1 MHAAEDQISRGVARF
16 KWPALLLAIYICCF
30 WKLALSDQYTWLDAP
45 DYAYQVLPWYQF
57 QAGEWHRG
65 HFPLWDPYLWGGQ
78 PLVGQAQPGAV
89 YPLNWLLFLAPLR
102 NGWIRQSYLHWYFVL
117 IHFQGALFCYWLCR
131 DLRRSPPAA
140 LLAAVA
146 FGLGGFVG
154 TNNWPAM
161 LNGAVWAPVIL
172 LFFLRAMRGERPV
185 SSAALSGAALGIA
198 FLSGHHQIPIYIA
211 LAMAGA
217 WIYYLLQDRKRLRL
231 LLIFGLFLALTS
243 AVQTLPAYE
252 YGRLSLRWVG
262 AENAVGWR
270 DRVPYSV
277 HQQFGFYPESILGTF
292 IPGLFRNSD
301 PFVGLVALTMGL
313 FGIAGAWRDRTARL
327 FGAIALGG
335 LLFSLGHNSV
345 FHGVL
350 YAVVPMVEKARSPS
364 MASFIFHFGLC
375 VLIAYGI
382 DGSEVIKTAFS
393 KWTARGLAALSA
405 VVATVFWGFLATK
418 TAIDDRIGM
427 VALCGLL
434 LAAILIA
441 WRKDSL
447 SPGAARALLGVVMLL
462 ELGNVTTYSYPRS
475 GNPNSPLKKLTEHYD
490 IAGFLQDQSASGP
503 VRVEIESNDLPYNFG
518 DWYGIEHFGGYLA
531 SLTEN
536 VNGVQGT
543 AKARRMFAVNYLIA
557 SKPYA
562 PDQVEVFSGRSGLKV
577 YRNPGAY
584 PRTWIVHEA
593 VSITGNDQVGRL
605 LDSAAFDPRR
615 QTFLKGQAPNLEKC
629 AQPETA
635 TLRTHLSNRIVI
647 EANLSCRGMVIDSDT
662 FFPGWEASVDGK
674 PAAVY
679 EAYGFL
685 RGVVAE
691 AGRHRIELRYRPKSV
706 YQGAVLT
713 ALGLLGTCLLA
724 ALKW

>member
-1 MHAAEDQISRGVARF
+1 
-16 KWPALLLAIYICCF
+16 
-30 WKLALSDQYTWLDAP
+30 
-45 DYAYQVLPWYQF
+45 
-57 QAGEWHRG
+57 
-65 HFPLWDPYLWGGQ
+65 
-78 PLVGQAQPGAV
+78 
-89 YPLNWLLFLAPLR
+89 
-102 NGWIRQSYLHWYFVL
+102 
-117 IHFQGALFCYWLCR
+117 
-131 DLRRSPPAA
+131 
-140 LLAAVA
+140 
-146 FGLGGFVG
+146 
-154 TNNWPAM
+154 
-161 LNGAVWAPVIL
+161 
-172 LFFLRAMRGERPV
+172 
-185 SSAALSGAALGIA
+185 
-198 FLSGHHQIPIYIA
+198 
-211 LAMAGA
+211 
-217 WIYYLLQDRKRLRL
+217 
-231 LLIFGLFLALTS
+231 
-243 AVQTLPAYE
+243 
-252 YGRLSLRWVG
+252 
-262 AENAVGWR
+262 
-270 DRVPYSV
+270 
-277 HQQFGFYPESILGTF
+277 
-292 IPGLFRNSD
+292 
-301 PFVGLVALTMGL
+301 
-313 FGIAGAWRDRTARL
+313 
-327 FGAIALGG
+327 
-335 LLFSLGHNSV
+335 
-345 FHGVL
+345 
-350 YAVVPMVEKARSPS
+350 
-364 MASFIFHFGLC
+364 
-375 VLIAYGI
+375 
-382 DGSEVIKTAFS
+382 
-393 KWTARGLAALSA
+393 
-405 VVATVFWGFLATK
+405 
-418 TAIDDRIGM
+418 
-427 VALCGLL
+427 
-434 LAAILIA
+434 
-441 WRKDSL
+441 
-447 SPGAARALLGVVMLL
+447 
-462 ELGNVTTYSYPRS
+462 
-475 GNPNSPLKKLTEHYD
+475 
-490 IAGFLQDQSASGP
+490 
-503 VRVEIESNDLPYNFG
+503 VEIESNDLPYNFG